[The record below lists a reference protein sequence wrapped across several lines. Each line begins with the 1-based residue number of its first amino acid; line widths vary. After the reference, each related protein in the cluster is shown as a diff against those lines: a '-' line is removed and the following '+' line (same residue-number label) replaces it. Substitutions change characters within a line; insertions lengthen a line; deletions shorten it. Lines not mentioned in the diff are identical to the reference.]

1 MDDNISNQNSHSE
14 EEDLSPEDVLLFKR
28 WRQAVPMLLFDNWN
42 ALSVFLLQI
51 NNPKDRLKFL
61 ESTDDDGHDLTWW
74 AVKYMAIRSHN
85 LMREMKEKLT
95 IVVDNDDE
103 DPMTT

>member
-14 EEDLSPEDVLLFKR
+14 EEDLSPEDVLLFER

-51 NNPKDRLKFL
+51 N
-61 ESTDDDGHDLTWW
+61 E
-74 AVKYMAIRSHN
+74 V
-85 LMREMKEKLT
+85 
-95 IVVDNDDE
+95 
-103 DPMTT
+103 